1 MKVYNL
7 ACPLDHRFEGW
18 FASEADCLAQQD
30 KGMLACP
37 LCDSTEIA
45 RMPSA
50 PHIGKSGSSKETPTS
65 TELTVPH
72 TPATDHSSVSSGIG
86 GSTSGDVLALT
97 GGDHSQLEAQVQ
109 AAFLNGMR
117 ELMGRSEDVGDSF
130 AEEARKIH
138 YKESPERSIR
148 GQTTLDEAE
157 ALREEGI
164 EVMAMPMLPALKNTL
179 Q

>member
-18 FASEADCLAQQD
+18 FASEQDCLDQQD
-30 KGMLACP
+30 TGMLACP
-37 LCDSTEIA
+37 LCDSTEIQ

-50 PHIGKSGSSKETPTS
+50 PHIARSGTSQRDSGS
-65 TELTVPH
+65 TELTVG
-72 TPATDHSSVSSGIG
+72 TPDGAINTGVAKA
-86 GSTSGDVLALT
+86 STPLTGDVIAMT
-97 GGDHSQLEAQVQ
+97 GQDHSQLEAKVQ
-109 AAFLNGMR
+109 AAFLKGMR
-117 ELMGRSEDVGDSF
+117 ELMVRSEDVGEGF

-148 GQTTLDEAE
+148 GHTTLDEAE
-157 ALREEGI
+157 ALRDEGI
-164 EVMAMPMLPALKNTL
+164 DVMAVPMLPAFKNTL

>member
-7 ACPLDHRFEGW
+7 ACPLDHHFEGW
-18 FASEADCLAQQD
+18 FASEEDCLAQQD
-30 KGMLACP
+30 KGILACP
-37 LCDSTEIA
+37 ICDSTIIT

-50 PHIGKSGSSKETPTS
+50 PHIAKSYS
-65 TELTVPH
+65 TELAIHKEET
-72 TPATDHSSVSSGIG
+72 GNL
-86 GSTSGDVLALT
+86 SGDVMALT
-97 GGDHSQLEAQVQ
+97 GKDHSQLEAQVQ
-109 AAFLNGMR
+109 AAFLKGMR
-117 ELMGRSEDVGDSF
+117 DLMGRSEDVGNAF

-157 ALREEGI
+157 SLRDEGI
-164 EVMAMPMLPALKNTL
+164 EVMAVPMIPVFKNTL

>member
-18 FASEADCLAQQD
+18 FASEEDCLAQQD

-37 LCDSTEIA
+37 VCDSTEIT

-50 PHIGKSGSSKETPTS
+50 PHIGKLSSAELAIPKVESENLSGG
-65 TELTVPH
+65 V
-72 TPATDHSSVSSGIG
+72 V
-86 GSTSGDVLALT
+86 ALT
-97 GGDHSQLEAQVQ
+97 GSDHSQLEAQVQ
-109 AAFLNGMR
+109 AAFLRGMR

-130 AEEARKIH
+130 ADEARKIH
-138 YKESPERSIR
+138 YKETPERSIR

-164 EVMAMPMLPALKNTL
+164 EVLSIPMIPALKNTL

>member
-7 ACPLDHRFEGW
+7 ACPHDHRFEGW
-18 FASEADCLAQQD
+18 FASEEDYLAQQD
-30 KGMLACP
+30 KSMLSCP
-37 LCDSTEIA
+37 VCDSAEIT

-50 PHIGKSGSSKETPTS
+50 PHIAKSSS
-65 TELTVPH
+65 
-72 TPATDHSSVSSGIG
+72 TDLAIPKADAEQMSGG
-86 GSTSGDVLALT
+86 VVALT
-97 GGDHSQLEAQVQ
+97 GSDHSQLEAQVQ
-109 AAFLNGMR
+109 AAFLKGMR
-117 ELMGRSEDVGDSF
+117 ELMGRSEDVGDAF
-130 AEEARKIH
+130 ADEARKIH

-164 EVMAMPMLPALKNTL
+164 DVLSMPMMPALKNTL

>member
-7 ACPLDHRFEGW
+7 SCPLDHRFEGW
-18 FASEADCLAQQD
+18 FASEEDCLAQQD
-30 KGMLACP
+30 KGILACP
-37 LCDSTEIA
+37 VCDSVDIT

-50 PHIGKSGSSKETPTS
+50 PRIAKSS
-65 TELTVPH
+65 TELTVSK
-72 TPATDHSSVSSGIG
+72 ADNGNL
-86 GSTSGDVLALT
+86 SGDVVALT
-97 GGDHSQLEAQVQ
+97 GGDHSDLEAQVQ
-109 AAFLNGMR
+109 AAFLKGMR
-117 ELMGRSEDVGDSF
+117 DLMGRSEDVGNSF

-157 ALREEGI
+157 SLREEGI
-164 EVMAMPMLPALKNTL
+164 EVLAVPLMPAFKNTL

>member
-18 FASEADCLAQQD
+18 FASEEDCLTQQN

-37 LCDSTEIA
+37 VCDSTDIT

-50 PHIGKSGSSKETPTS
+50 PHIAKSSASTQLTNPSDELGS
-65 TELTVPH
+65 
-72 TPATDHSSVSSGIG
+72 I
-86 GSTSGDVLALT
+86 SGDVVALT
-97 GGDHSQLEAQVQ
+97 GNDHSQLEAQVQ
-109 AAFLNGMR
+109 AAFLKGMR
-117 ELMGRSEDVGDSF
+117 ELMGKSEDVGSAF

-157 ALREEGI
+157 ALRDEGI
-164 EVMAMPMLPALKNTL
+164 EVMAMPMLPAFKNTL

>member
-18 FASEADCLAQQD
+18 FASEEDCLAQQD
-30 KGMLACP
+30 KGILACP
-37 LCDSTEIA
+37 VCDSTEIT

-50 PHIGKSGSSKETPTS
+50 PHIGKSSSAELSLPKAQ
-65 TELTVPH
+65 TENL
-72 TPATDHSSVSSGIG
+72 
-86 GSTSGDVLALT
+86 SGDVVALT

-109 AAFLNGMR
+109 AAFLKGMR

-130 AEEARKIH
+130 ADEARKIH

-164 EVMAMPMLPALKNTL
+164 DVVSMPMIPALKNTL

>member
-18 FASEADCLAQQD
+18 FASEEDCLAQQD
-30 KGMLACP
+30 KGILACP
-37 LCDSTEIA
+37 VCDSTDIS

-50 PHIGKSGSSKETPTS
+50 PHIARSSS
-65 TELTVPH
+65 TEL
-72 TPATDHSSVSSGIG
+72 AVSKSNVGNL
-86 GSTSGDVLALT
+86 SGDVVALT
-97 GGDHSQLEAQVQ
+97 GSDHSHLEAQVQ
-109 AAFLNGMR
+109 AAFLKGMR
-117 ELMGRSEDVGDSF
+117 DLMGRSEDVGNSF

-138 YKESPERSIR
+138 YKESPEHSIR

-157 ALREEGI
+157 SLREEGI
-164 EVMAMPMLPALKNTL
+164 EILAIPVTPALKNTL

>member
-18 FASEADCLAQQD
+18 FASEEDCLAQQD
-30 KGMLACP
+30 KGILACP
-37 LCDSTEIA
+37 VCDSTEVT

-50 PHIGKSGSSKETPTS
+50 PHIGKSSS
-65 TELTVPH
+65 TELAVPQ
-72 TPATDHSSVSSGIG
+72 TQSENLSSG
-86 GSTSGDVLALT
+86 VVALT
-97 GGDHSQLEAQVQ
+97 GKDHSQLEAQVQ
-109 AAFLNGMR
+109 AAFLKGMR

-130 AEEARKIH
+130 ADEARKIH

-164 EVMAMPMLPALKNTL
+164 DVLSMPMIPALKNTL

>member
-18 FASEADCLAQQD
+18 FASEEDCLAQQD

-37 LCDSTEIA
+37 VCDSTHIS

-50 PHIGKSGSSKETPTS
+50 PHIAKSTS
-65 TELTVPH
+65 TELTVSK
-72 TPATDHSSVSSGIG
+72 TDAGNL
-86 GSTSGDVLALT
+86 SGDVAALT
-97 GGDHSQLEAQVQ
+97 GSDHSHLEAQVQ
-109 AAFLNGMR
+109 AAFLKGMR
-117 ELMGRSEDVGDSF
+117 EIMGRSEDVGNSF

-157 ALREEGI
+157 SLREEGI
-164 EVMAMPMLPALKNTL
+164 DVLAMPMMPAFKNTL

>member
-18 FASEADCLAQQD
+18 FASEEDCLAQQD
-30 KGMLACP
+30 RGILACP
-37 LCDSTEIA
+37 VCDSTDIS

-50 PHIGKSGSSKETPTS
+50 PHIAKSSS
-65 TELTVPH
+65 TELTISQ
-72 TPATDHSSVSSGIG
+72 ADNSNL
-86 GSTSGDVLALT
+86 SGDVVALT
-97 GGDHSQLEAQVQ
+97 GNDHSQLEAQVQ
-109 AAFLNGMR
+109 AAFLKGMR
-117 ELMGRSEDVGDSF
+117 DLMGRSEDVGSAF

-138 YKESPERSIR
+138 YKEAPERSIR

-157 ALREEGI
+157 SLRDEGI
-164 EVMAMPMLPALKNTL
+164 EVMAVPFLPAFKNTL

>member
-7 ACPLDHRFEGW
+7 ACPLNHRFEGW
-18 FASEADCLAQQD
+18 FASEGDCLAQQD

-37 LCDSTEIA
+37 ICESTEIT

-50 PHIGKSGSSKETPTS
+50 PHIAKSGASKEESTS
-65 TELTVPH
+65 SELTI
-72 TPATDHSSVSSGIG
+72 ANSASADHSAVSSAI
-86 GSTSGDVLALT
+86 SGDVVALT
-97 GGDHSQLEAQVQ
+97 GVDHSQLEARVQ
-109 AAFLNGMR
+109 AAFLKGMR
-117 ELMGRSEDVGDSF
+117 ELIGRSEDVGNSF

-157 ALREEGI
+157 ALRDEGI
-164 EVMAMPMLPALKNTL
+164 EVMPMPLIPAFKNTL

>member
-18 FASEADCLAQQD
+18 FASEEDCLAQQD
-30 KGMLACP
+30 KGILACP
-37 LCDSTEIA
+37 ICDSTDIS

-50 PHIGKSGSSKETPTS
+50 PHIAKSSS
-65 TELTVPH
+65 TEL
-72 TPATDHSSVSSGIG
+72 SVQKDNVTSLSGE
-86 GSTSGDVLALT
+86 VLALT
-97 GGDHSQLEAQVQ
+97 GKDHSQLEAQVQ
-109 AAFLNGMR
+109 AAFLKGMHD
-117 ELMGRSEDVGDSF
+117 LMDRSEDVGNAF

-164 EVMAMPMLPALKNTL
+164 DVMAMPMIPVFKNTL

>member
-18 FASEADCLAQQD
+18 FASEEDCLAQQE

-37 LCDSTEIA
+37 ICDSTEIT

-50 PHIGKSGSSKETPTS
+50 PHIAKSGSSKEISPS
-65 TELTVPH
+65 TELTVANSA
-72 TPATDHSSVSSGIG
+72 ATDNSGVG
-86 GSTSGDVLALT
+86 GSLSGDVVALT
-97 GGDHSQLEAQVQ
+97 GSDHSQLEAQVQ
-109 AAFLNGMR
+109 AAFLKGMR
-117 ELMGRSEDVGDSF
+117 ELMGRSEDVGSSF

-164 EVMAMPMLPALKNTL
+164 EVMAMPMLPAFKNTL

>member
-7 ACPLDHRFEGW
+7 SCPFDHRFEGW
-18 FASEADCLAQQD
+18 FASEEDCLAQQD

-37 LCDSTEIA
+37 VCDNTEIT

-50 PHIGKSGSSKETPTS
+50 PHIAKSGSLKESIKPSDS
-65 TELTVPH
+65 TELAVSNGNVN
-72 TPATDHSSVSSGIG
+72 ASSL
-86 GSTSGDVLALT
+86 SGDVVALT
-97 GGDHSQLEAQVQ
+97 GSDHGQLEAKVQ
-109 AAFLNGMR
+109 AAFLKGMR
-117 ELMGRSEDVGDSF
+117 DLMSRSEDVGNSF

-148 GQTTLDEAE
+148 GQTTIDEAE

-164 EVMAMPMLPALKNTL
+164 EVLAMPMLPAFKNTL

>member
-18 FASEADCLAQQD
+18 FASEKDCLEQQG

-37 LCDSTEIA
+37 VCDSTEIA

-50 PHIGKSGSSKETPTS
+50 PHIAKSSTS
-65 TELTVPH
+65 TELAV
-72 TPATDHSSVSSGIG
+72 AKQDNGNI
-86 GSTSGDVLALT
+86 SGDVVALT
-97 GGDHSQLEAQVQ
+97 GNDHSHLEAQVQ
-109 AAFLNGMR
+109 AAFLKGMR
-117 ELMGRSEDVGDSF
+117 ELMGKSEDVGAAF

-157 ALREEGI
+157 ALRDEGI
-164 EVMAMPMLPALKNTL
+164 EVMAMPMMPAFKNTL

>member
-7 ACPLDHRFEGW
+7 SCPLDHRFEGW
-18 FASEADCLAQQD
+18 FASEEDCLAQQD

-37 LCDSTEIA
+37 LCDSIEIS

-50 PHIGKSGSSKETPTS
+50 PHIAKSGSTKPQNKPSES
-65 TELTVPH
+65 TELTVAQAN
-72 TPATDHSSVSSGIG
+72 TGMGSLSGE
-86 GSTSGDVLALT
+86 VVALT
-97 GGDHSQLEAQVQ
+97 GSDHGQLEAQVQ
-109 AAFLNGMR
+109 AAFLKGMR
-117 ELMGRSEDVGDSF
+117 ELMGRSEDVGNSF

-148 GQTTLDEAE
+148 GQTTIDEAE

-164 EVMAMPMLPALKNTL
+164 EVLAMPMLPAFKNTL

>member
-7 ACPLDHRFEGW
+7 SCSFDHRFEGW
-18 FASEADCLAQQD
+18 FSSEEDCLTQQAS
-30 KGMLACP
+30 GMLACP
-37 LCDSTEIA
+37 LCNSTEIT

-50 PHIGKSGSSKETPTS
+50 PHIAKSHAKAGAGQSSEPSALAK
-65 TELTVPH
+65 VD
-72 TPATDHSSVSSGIG
+72 PAQSLPSQNEIAAVTR
-86 GSTSGDVLALT
+86 A
-97 GGDHSQLEAQVQ
+97 DHSQLEAQVQ

-117 ELMGRSEDVGDSF
+117 ELMNRSEDVGSGF

-148 GQTTLDEAE
+148 GYTTADEAE
-157 ALREEGI
+157 SLREEGI
-164 EVMAMPMLPALKNTL
+164 EILSLPAIPLLKNTL

>member
-7 ACPLDHRFEGW
+7 ACPLNHRFEGW
-18 FASEADCLAQQD
+18 FASEGDCLAQQD

-37 LCDSTEIA
+37 VCDSTDIS

-50 PHIGKSGSSKETPTS
+50 PRIAKSSSTQLAIS
-65 TELTVPH
+65 QD
-72 TPATDHSSVSSGIG
+72 DHGQL
-86 GSTSGDVLALT
+86 SGDVVALT
-97 GGDHSQLEAQVQ
+97 GNDHSHLEAQVQ
-109 AAFLNGMR
+109 AAFLKGMR
-117 ELMGRSEDVGDSF
+117 ELMGRSEDVGSSF

-164 EVMAMPMLPALKNTL
+164 DVLAMPMLPSLKNTL

>member
-18 FASEADCLAQQD
+18 FASEEDCLAQQG

-37 LCDSTEIA
+37 VCDSTEVT

-50 PHIGKSGSSKETPTS
+50 PHISKSLS
-65 TELTVPH
+65 TELAVPK
-72 TPATDHSSVSSGIG
+72 PESENLSGG
-86 GSTSGDVLALT
+86 VVALT
-97 GGDHSQLEAQVQ
+97 GKDHSQLEAQVQ
-109 AAFLNGMR
+109 AAFLKGMR

-130 AEEARKIH
+130 ADEARKIH

-164 EVMAMPMLPALKNTL
+164 DVLSMPMIPALKNTL

>member
-18 FASEADCLAQQD
+18 FASEEDCLAQQD

-37 LCDSTEIA
+37 ICDGTEIT

-50 PHIGKSGSSKETPTS
+50 PHIAKSGSSKVVSS
-65 TELTVPH
+65 TELTVAN
-72 TPATDHSSVSSGIG
+72 PAAADNSGISG
-86 GSTSGDVLALT
+86 AISGDVVALT

-109 AAFLNGMR
+109 AAFLKGMR
-117 ELMGRSEDVGDSF
+117 ELMGRSEDVGNSF

-157 ALREEGI
+157 SLLEEGI
-164 EVMAMPMLPALKNTL
+164 EVMAMPMMPAFKNTL

>member
-7 ACPLDHRFEGW
+7 ACQLDHRFEGW
-18 FASEADCLAQQD
+18 FASEEDCLAQQD

-37 LCDSTEIA
+37 VCDSTDIT

-50 PHIGKSGSSKETPTS
+50 PHIGKSSS
-65 TELTVPH
+65 TELTVPKS
-72 TPATDHSSVSSGIG
+72 PSDQVSG
-86 GSTSGDVLALT
+86 GVVALT
-97 GGDHSQLEAQVQ
+97 GSDHSQLEAQVQ
-109 AAFLNGMR
+109 AAFLKGMR

-130 AEEARKIH
+130 ADEARKIH

-148 GQTTLDEAE
+148 GQTTLDEAD

-164 EVMAMPMLPALKNTL
+164 DVLAMPMLPALKNTL

>member
-18 FASEADCLAQQD
+18 FASEEDCLAQQD
-30 KGMLACP
+30 KGILACP
-37 LCDSTEIA
+37 VCDSTQIA

-50 PHIGKSGSSKETPTS
+50 PHIAKSSS
-65 TELTVPH
+65 TELTVQKEDV
-72 TPATDHSSVSSGIG
+72 ASLSGE
-86 GSTSGDVLALT
+86 VLALT
-97 GGDHSQLEAQVQ
+97 GKDHSQLEAQVQ
-109 AAFLNGMR
+109 AAFLKGMR
-117 ELMGRSEDVGDSF
+117 DLMGRSEDVGNAF

-164 EVMAMPMLPALKNTL
+164 EVMAMPMIPAFKNTL

>member
-18 FASEADCLAQQD
+18 FASEEDCLAQQD
-30 KGMLACP
+30 KGILACP
-37 LCDSTEIA
+37 VCDSTQIA

-50 PHIGKSGSSKETPTS
+50 PHIAKSSS
-65 TELTVPH
+65 TELTVQKEDV
-72 TPATDHSSVSSGIG
+72 ASLSGE
-86 GSTSGDVLALT
+86 VLALT
-97 GGDHSQLEAQVQ
+97 GKDHSQLEAQVQ
-109 AAFLNGMR
+109 AAFLKGMR
-117 ELMGRSEDVGDSF
+117 DLMGRSEDVGNAF

-164 EVMAMPMLPALKNTL
+164 EVMAMPMIPVFKNTL

>member
-18 FASEADCLAQQD
+18 FSSEYDCLDQQD
-30 KGMLACP
+30 KGILACP
-37 LCDSTEIA
+37 ICDSTEIT

-50 PHIGKSGSSKETPTS
+50 PHIAKSSS
-65 TELTVPH
+65 TELAVHKEDTG
-72 TPATDHSSVSSGIG
+72 SLSGE
-86 GSTSGDVLALT
+86 VMALT
-97 GGDHSQLEAQVQ
+97 GKDHSQLEAQVQ
-109 AAFLNGMR
+109 AAFLKGMHD
-117 ELMGRSEDVGDSF
+117 LMGRSEDVGNSF

-157 ALREEGI
+157 ALRDEGI
-164 EVMAMPMLPALKNTL
+164 DVMAMPMIPAFKNTL

>member
-18 FASEADCLAQQD
+18 FASEEDCLAQQD

-37 LCDSTEIA
+37 VCDSTEIT

-50 PHIGKSGSSKETPTS
+50 PHIAKSSSAVVGISED
-65 TELTVPH
+65 
-72 TPATDHSSVSSGIG
+72 ANSSVGSGE
-86 GSTSGDVLALT
+86 VVALT
-97 GGDHSQLEAQVQ
+97 GNDHSQLEALVQ
-109 AAFLNGMR
+109 AAFLKGMR
-117 ELMGRSEDVGDSF
+117 ELMGKSEDVGTAF

-138 YKESPERSIR
+138 YKEAPERSIR

-157 ALREEGI
+157 SLREEGI
-164 EVMAMPMLPALKNTL
+164 EVLAVPIIPAFKNTL

>member
-18 FASEADCLAQQD
+18 FSSEEDCLAQQD

-37 LCDSTEIA
+37 VCDSTQIA

-50 PHIGKSGSSKETPTS
+50 PHIAKSSSTALTMPIATANEDIGS
-65 TELTVPH
+65 
-72 TPATDHSSVSSGIG
+72 A
-86 GSTSGDVLALT
+86 SGDVVALT
-97 GGDHSQLEAQVQ
+97 GNDHSQLESQVQ
-109 AAFLNGMR
+109 AAFLKGMR
-117 ELMGRSEDVGDSF
+117 ELMGKSEDVGTSF

-138 YKESPERSIR
+138 YKEAPERSIR

-157 ALREEGI
+157 SLREEGI
-164 EVMAMPMLPALKNTL
+164 EVLAVPLMPAFKNTL

>member
-18 FASEADCLAQQD
+18 FASEEDCLAQQD

-37 LCDSTEIA
+37 VCDSTDIT

-50 PHIGKSGSSKETPTS
+50 PHIGKSSS
-65 TELTVPH
+65 TELTVPKA
-72 TPATDHSSVSSGIG
+72 PSDQVSG
-86 GSTSGDVLALT
+86 GVVALT
-97 GGDHSQLEAQVQ
+97 GSDHSQLEAQVQ
-109 AAFLNGMR
+109 AAFLKGMR

-130 AEEARKIH
+130 ADEARKIH

-148 GQTTLDEAE
+148 GQTTLDEAD

-164 EVMAMPMLPALKNTL
+164 DVLAMPMIPALKNTL

>member
-18 FASEADCLAQQD
+18 FASEEDCLAQQD

-37 LCDSTEIA
+37 ICDSTEIT

-50 PHIGKSGSSKETPTS
+50 PHIARSGSSKEAPGS
-65 TELTVPH
+65 TELTVAS
-72 TPATDHSSVSSGIG
+72 PAATENSGVSGAL
-86 GSTSGDVLALT
+86 SGDVVALT
-97 GGDHSQLEAQVQ
+97 GSDHSQLEAQVQ
-109 AAFLNGMR
+109 AAFLKGMR
-117 ELMGRSEDVGDSF
+117 ELMGRSEDVGNSF

-164 EVMAMPMLPALKNTL
+164 EVMAMPMLPAFKNTL

>member
-7 ACPLDHRFEGW
+7 TCPLDHRFEGW
-18 FASEADCLAQQD
+18 FASEEDCLAQQD

-37 LCDSTEIA
+37 ICDSTEIT

-50 PHIGKSGSSKETPTS
+50 PHIGKSSS
-65 TELTVPH
+65 TELALSKAEPESMSWGV
-72 TPATDHSSVSSGIG
+72 V
-86 GSTSGDVLALT
+86 ALT
-97 GGDHSQLEAQVQ
+97 GSDHSHLEAQVQ
-109 AAFLNGMR
+109 AAFLKGMR
-117 ELMGRSEDVGDSF
+117 ELMGRSEDVGNSF
-130 AEEARKIH
+130 ADEARKIH

-148 GQTTLDEAE
+148 GQTTFDEAE

-164 EVMAMPMLPALKNTL
+164 DVLSMPMIPALKNTL